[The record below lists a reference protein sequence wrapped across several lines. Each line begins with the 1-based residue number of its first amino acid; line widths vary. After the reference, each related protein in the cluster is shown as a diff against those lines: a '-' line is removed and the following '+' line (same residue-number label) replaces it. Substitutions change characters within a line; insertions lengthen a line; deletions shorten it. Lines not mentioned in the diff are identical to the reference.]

1 MERRIGEVFEYQG
14 KIFRVKEAEGKICEG
29 CSFLTKCTCE
39 IKGEVGWCGCGT
51 RSDKKNVIFV
61 EVKEQQ
67 EPETVKERKIGEKF
81 DYYGKTLEVVET
93 KSDTCYQCC
102 FKEETGRCSRIKSK
116 TGVCDMIKR
125 SDRRPVIFVEVK
137 KEAQKESEAIK
148 ERKIGEVFDYNGKK
162 LRVEE
167 FRSGCVG
174 CFFDG
179 QCSKTIKETTGA
191 CGSSIREDG
200 KNVIFAEV
208 TLHEETEEP
217 KERKVG
223 EVFEYEGRKLKVME
237 ETDGCTGCYFREYS
251 CHNHKIIGECLY
263 NKRSNN
269 KGVIFIDI
277 TDESANKPQPQE
289 ESQQKLNLCELLRHC
304 PKGTQFWSPMLGD
317 VKLNSIDHAQQ
328 RVYVILETGA
338 NWYLNSDATIT
349 FGSVRSADIMLYPS
363 REQRDWSKVKYEPKN
378 MLPRS
383 WEEFCATHDITMS
396 EYFIGETGNIFNS
409 NSGKRIPEIS
419 KTILPTEQA
428 AEAHLAYMQLHQLR
442 NAWRE
447 GWTPDW
453 MDNTQAKFAIIYN
466 KNEHIVFDCRFI
478 NRFLSFQD
486 EARATEF
493 LQCYKGLIKKAGDL
507 I

>member
-1 MERRIGEVFEYQG
+1 MERKIGDTFEHKG
-14 KIFRVKEAEGKICEG
+14 KKLIVEESNSGSCGGCFFNGQCPLIVRKTAGECQAESRVDNKY
-29 CSFLTKCTCE
+29 
-39 IKGEVGWCGCGT
+39 
-51 RSDKKNVIFV
+51 VIFV
-61 EVKEQQ
+61 EVKN
-67 EPETVKERKIGEKF
+67 
-81 DYYGKTLEVVET
+81 ET
-93 KSDTCYQCC
+93 KEQPQQT
-102 FKEETGRCSRIKSK
+102 EN
-116 TGVCDMIKR
+116 
-125 SDRRPVIFVEVK
+125 P
-137 KEAQKESEAIK
+137 K
-148 ERKIGEVFDYNGKK
+148 ERKIGEVFDYEGKK

-167 FRSGCVG
+167 FKSDCVG

-208 TLHEETEEP
+208 PPHEDTEEP

-251 CHNHKIIGECLY
+251 CHNHRIIGECLY
-263 NKRSNN
+263 SKRSNN

-277 TDESANKPQPQE
+277 TDESSNKPQPQE
-289 ESQQKLNLCELLRHC
+289 ESQKLNLCEVLRHC

-338 NWYLNSDATIT
+338 NWYINSDATIT

-363 REQRDWSKVKYEPKN
+363 KEQRDWSKVKYEPKN
-378 MLPRS
+378 VLPRS
-383 WEEFCATHDITMS
+383 WDEFCITHDKTMS

-409 NSGKRIPEIS
+409 NSGKRIPDIS
-419 KTILPTEQA
+419 KTILPSEQA

-453 MDNTQAKFAIIYN
+453 KDNTQAKFAIIYN
-466 KNEHIVFDCRFI
+466 KDEHIVFDSRFI
-478 NRFLSFQD
+478 SRFLSFQD
-486 EARATEF
+486 EARAKEF
-493 LQCYKGLIKKAGDL
+493 LECFKDLIKKARDL

>member
-1 MERRIGEVFEYQG
+1 MERKVGEVFEYQG
-14 KIFRVKEAEGKICEG
+14 KIFLVKEAEGKICEG
-29 CSFLTKCTCE
+29 CSFLNKCTCE
-39 IKGEVGWCGCGT
+39 TKGTVGWCGCGT

-61 EVKEQQ
+61 EVKE
-67 EPETVKERKIGEKF
+67 PTHETEAVKERKIGEKF
-81 DYYGKTLEVVET
+81 DYYGKTLEVVQT

-137 KEAQKESEAIK
+137 KQSQKESEAVK
-148 ERKIGEVFDYNGKK
+148 ERKIGEVFDYDGKK

-167 FRSGCVG
+167 FRSDCVG

-208 TLHEETEEP
+208 PPQKDTEEP

-251 CHNHKIIGECLY
+251 CHNHRIIGECLY
-263 NKRSNN
+263 SKRSNN

-277 TDESANKPQPQE
+277 TDESANNPQPQE
-289 ESQQKLNLCELLRHC
+289 EPQPLNLCEVLRHC

-363 REQRDWSKVKYEPKN
+363 REQRDWSKVKYEKKN
-378 MLPRS
+378 LPRS

-419 KTILPTEQA
+419 KTILPSEQA

-447 GWTPDW
+447 GWEPDW
-453 MDNTQAKFAIIYN
+453 TDNTQAKFAIIYN
-466 KNEHIVFDCRFI
+466 KDEYIVFDCRFM

-486 EARATEF
+486 ESRAKEF
-493 LQCYKGLIKKAGDL
+493 LECYKGLIKKAGDL

>member
-1 MERRIGEVFEYQG
+1 MERKIGDTFEHKG
-14 KIFRVKEAEGKICEG
+14 KKLIVEESNSGSCGGCFFNGQCPLIVRKTAGECQAESRVDNKY
-29 CSFLTKCTCE
+29 
-39 IKGEVGWCGCGT
+39 
-51 RSDKKNVIFV
+51 VIFV
-61 EVKEQQ
+61 EVQKQQ
-67 EPETVKERKIGEKF
+67 ETEAVKERKIGEKF
-81 DYYGKTLEVVET
+81 DYYGKTLEVVQT

-102 FKEETGRCSRIKSK
+102 FKEETGRCSQIKSK

-125 SDRRPVIFVEVK
+125 SDRRPVIFIEVK
-137 KEAQKESEAIK
+137 KQSQKEAEAVK
-148 ERKIGEVFDYNGKK
+148 QRKIGEVFDYEGKK

-167 FRSGCVG
+167 FRSDCVG

-179 QCSKTIKETTGA
+179 QCSKTIKETIGA

-200 KNVIFAEV
+200 KNVIFAEMPP
-208 TLHEETEEP
+208 HEDTEEP

-263 NKRSNN
+263 SKRSNN
-269 KGVIFIDI
+269 KGVFIDI

-289 ESQQKLNLCELLRHC
+289 EPQPLNLCEILKHC
-304 PKGTQFWSPMLGD
+304 PQGEPFYSPMFGD
-317 VKLNSIDHAQQ
+317 VTLYCTDQETKKVLVTAEDN
-328 RVYVILETGA
+328 VNCVINADG
-338 NWYLNSDATIT
+338 TIT
-349 FGSVRSADIMLYPS
+349 FYGVTSPEVMLYPS
-363 REQRDWSKVKYEPKN
+363 KEQRDWSKVKYEPKN
-378 MLPRS
+378 VLPRS

-396 EYFIGETGNIFNS
+396 EYFIGETSNIFNS
-409 NSGKRIPEIS
+409 NSGKRIPEIN
-419 KTILPTEQA
+419 KTILPSEQA

-466 KNEHIVFDCRFI
+466 KDEHIVFDCRFI
-478 NRFLSFQD
+478 SRFLSFQD
-486 EARATEF
+486 ESRAKEF
-493 LQCYKGLIKKAGDL
+493 LECFKDLIKKAGDL